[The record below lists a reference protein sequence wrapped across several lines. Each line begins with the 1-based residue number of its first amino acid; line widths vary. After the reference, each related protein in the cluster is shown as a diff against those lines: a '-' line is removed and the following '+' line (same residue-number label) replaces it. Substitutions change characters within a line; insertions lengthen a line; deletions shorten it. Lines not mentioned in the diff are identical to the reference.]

1 MKMTHILLV
10 AAFAAGLSA
19 CSAED
24 GSSASSTAPAVSAS
38 PAGPESTPTPAPAVT
53 VTVTAEPSSP
63 AGSTD
68 SPAEPEEDEPG
79 DGAGDT
85 GSATYLL
92 GPLGTSPGQPGWITV
107 QTGDGDVQ
115 SVMLS
120 PGAVVLDARGT
131 ICATGKVP
139 HRCTAAQLE
148 KALNARKP
156 LNAKVMLQGGVAV
169 RIEATTGK

>member
-1 MKMTHILLV
+1 MTHILLV

-38 PAGPESTPTPAPAVT
+38 PTGSESTPAPAVT

-63 AGSTD
+63 ADSTD
-68 SPAEPEEDEPG
+68 SPAEPGGDEQG

-85 GSATYLL
+85 GPAVYLL

-120 PGAVVLDARGT
+120 PDAVVLDARGT
-131 ICATGKVP
+131 ICDTGKVP

-148 KALNARKP
+148 RALNARKP

-169 RIEATTGK
+169 RIEATTGR

>member
-1 MKMTHILLV
+1 MTHILLV

-38 PAGPESTPTPAPAVT
+38 PTGSESTPAPAVT
-53 VTVTAEPSSP
+53 VTVTAEPSPP
-63 AGSTD
+63 ADSTD
-68 SPAEPEEDEPG
+68 PPAEPGRDEQG

-85 GSATYLL
+85 GPAVYLL
-92 GPLGTSPGQPGWITV
+92 GPLGTSLGQPGWITV

-120 PGAVVLDARGT
+120 PDAVVLDARGT
-131 ICATGKVP
+131 ICDTGKVP

-148 KALNARKP
+148 RALNARKP

>member
-1 MKMTHILLV
+1 MTHILLV

-24 GSSASSTAPAVSAS
+24 GSSAPSTAPAVSAPS
-38 PAGPESTPTPAPAVT
+38 GPESAPVPAVT

-63 AGSTD
+63 ADSTD
-68 SPAEPEEDEPG
+68 SPAEPEGDEPG

-85 GSATYLL
+85 GPATYLL

-120 PGAVVLDARGT
+120 PDAVVLDARGT
-131 ICATGKVP
+131 ICTTDKVP

-148 KALNARKP
+148 KALNARKS
-156 LNAKVMLQGGVAV
+156 LNAKVTLQGGVAV